1 MEIHGDFYMNKKQI
15 HSKKVVKSK
24 ITNWII
30 VNRAKMESEYGVHV
44 NALSTVDICNSKIQ
58 VLTRLAKMT
67 KKELSWMVVSEFDI
81 VNGKAQ
87 KYKIGVPGPHFLKK
101 ESVIFN

>member
-1 MEIHGDFYMNKKQI
+1 MTTTKKI
-15 HSKKVVKSK
+15 VDSKE
-24 ITNWII
+24 TNWVIA
-30 VNRAKMESEYGVHV
+30 NRAKMESEFGVHV
-44 NALSTVDICNSKIQ
+44 NAMSIVDICSNKVQ

-87 KYKIGVPGPHFLKK
+87 KYKIGVPGPEFLDK
-101 ESVIFN
+101 ESILFN

>member
-1 MEIHGDFYMNKKQI
+1 MI
-15 HSKKVVKSK
+15 SKKVVKSK
-24 ITNWII
+24 ETNWVI
-30 VNRAKMESEYGVHV
+30 VNRHKMESEFGVHV
-44 NALSTVDICNSKIQ
+44 NGISVVNICSSKLQ
-58 VLTRLAKMT
+58 VLKTLAKMG

-87 KYKIGVPGPHFLKK
+87 KYKIGVPGPDFLKK